1 MWGESRLA
9 KMVCAQALSSCG
21 LSLAPGFVNNDYV
34 TAEIIYSSVH
44 RRHEG
49 LTWSRV
55 LCVYGYVS
63 STHKVAGIP
72 AVSWLCPLGPS
83 GEEEIQCP
91 LLGLL
96 RQPGERLCCVR
107 LSYGCCQKRINVS
120 AVPKAPRVSL
130 QPLSWHLAYPGF
142 SEQSE
147 QCEEQ
152 DD

>member
-1 MWGESRLA
+1 MWGESKLV
-9 KMVCAQALSSCG
+9 KMACSDC
-21 LSLAPGFVNNDYV
+21 LAPRFVSNGYV
-34 TAEIIYSSVH
+34 TAELTCSTAHACQEV
-44 RRHEG
+44 

-55 LCVYGYVS
+55 LRVYGYVS

-72 AVSWLCPLGPS
+72 AVSCLCPLGPS